1 MTEDL
6 NTVTTQDSASLPSS
20 MDEVEMGRVLA
31 GAVQAVKPYGVFVR
45 PAWGLD
51 RATVLVPTRLLAN
64 FFIQTPE
71 DVLDVDQTLFVRKRP
86 AETVRLCATIFFNVA
101 YPLVFHSGK
110 GIFGFLL
117 ILYLI
122 FASEGNKAKHTYIF
136 IMVTFCW
143 LFLVPY

>member
-1 MTEDL
+1 
-6 NTVTTQDSASLPSS
+6 

-71 DVLDVDQTLFVRKRP
+71 DVLDVDQTLFVRQKTRRNCSIMC
-86 AETVRLCATIFFNVA
+86 VNFF
-101 YPLVFHSGK
+101 
-110 GIFGFLL
+110 
-117 ILYLI
+117 
-122 FASEGNKAKHTYIF
+122 
-136 IMVTFCW
+136 
-143 LFLVPY
+143 